1 MANIKTKIFMLGMAA
16 AIMLCGCENSQSG
29 LSDFNT
35 ESSSTSAVYT
45 SETKKNTEATEIIKI
60 TDITETTKPEEGV
73 PSEIFDPSTYFEVH
87 EFPDDKVVPAEWI
100 PVYSFAEAAKNFE
113 EVVSSNVSN
122 MNTADAIVALANKNI
137 IFVDSFTTYLFW
149 KADPNQVYQPEG
161 GGNPL
166 YPIIS
171 LNYYNNIQ
179 EIYDLGAETYTESAL
194 KKWYTPR
201 SSYAAGNPF
210 IEENGVFY
218 VDETGLPIWNFA
230 PFMDRTYI
238 EILNETEDRCSFIWH
253 RPDWEKLNE
262 PEEGYEFYYYS
273 CDCEA
278 VYENGSWKLSKVYIE
293 GYSLI

>member
-1 MANIKTKIFMLGMAA
+1 
-16 AIMLCGCENSQSG
+16 
-29 LSDFNT
+29 
-35 ESSSTSAVYT
+35 
-45 SETKKNTEATEIIKI
+45 
-60 TDITETTKPEEGV
+60 
-73 PSEIFDPSTYFEVH
+73 
-87 EFPDDKVVPAEWI
+87 
-100 PVYSFAEAAKNFE
+100 
-113 EVVSSNVSN
+113 
-122 MNTADAIVALANKNI
+122 MNTADDIVALANKNI

-149 KADPNQVYQPEG
+149 KADPNQVYQPESG
-161 GGNPL
+161 ENPL

-201 SSYAAGNPF
+201 NSYAAGNPF

-230 PFMDRTYI
+230 PFMDRSYI

-253 RPDWEKLNE
+253 TPDWEKLNE
-262 PEEGYEFYYYS
+262 PEKGYEYFYYS

-278 VYENGSWKLSKVYIE
+278 VYENGSWKLSKVYVE
-293 GYSLI
+293 GFSLI